1 MKRNFMRAKNANMFS
16 KFIKAS
22 VVVLMLTGAEG
33 AQAASVSN
41 DKDGIGKAVV
51 TYVSAD
57 AETLSF
63 DVKVDNT
70 TGDKFTIIVKDDK
83 GITIYRGTFTDKG
96 FKKRFVLPKTD
107 SNKLTFLVK
116 SESENKIE
124 SFEINN
130 NTRVIEEVVVKRIG

>member
-1 MKRNFMRAKNANMFS
+1 MKRNFMRVINANMFS
-16 KFIKAS
+16 KFIKTA
-22 VVVLMLTGAEG
+22 VVVLMLTGAVG
-33 AQAASVSN
+33 VQAASVSN

-63 DVKVDNT
+63 DVRVDNAS
-70 TGDKFTIIVKDDK
+70 GEKFTIIVKDDK
-83 GITIYRGTFTDKG
+83 GITLYRGAFTDKD

-116 SESENKIE
+116 SDSENKAE

-130 NTRVIEEVVVKRIG
+130 STRVIEEVVVKRIG